1 MKQYIKNGVIKS
13 GNRIVIVVGDMQII
27 NPTEEMIIAD
37 GWVEYIPEPVAPTPY
52 RKSPLEAI
60 EELVSKQ
67 FNERTDITN
76 DEALDYMVLV
86 YPWEYYIG
94 QTLQVGKIVAYKEK
108 LYRVRQSHEVLDIYP
123 PSIDTASLYE
133 SIDREHEGTFDDPI
147 PYTPPMEI
155 FEGKYY
161 TQDDT
166 LYLCTRDSGTALTHN
181 LADIIGLY
189 VELK

>member
-13 GNRIVIVVGDMQII
+13 GNRIVIVVDDMQII

-37 GWVEYIPEPVAPTPY
+37 GWVEYIPEPIVPKPY
-52 RKSPLEAI
+52 QKSPLEVV
-60 EELVSKQ
+60 EELVVKQ
-67 FNERTDITN
+67 WNDRTDISN
-76 DEALDYMVLV
+76 EEALDYMLIV
-86 YPWEYYIG
+86 YPWEKYIG
-94 QTLQVGKIVAYKEK
+94 QTLQVGKIVSYSDN
-108 LYRVRQSHEVLDIYP
+108 LYRVRQVHNVLENYP